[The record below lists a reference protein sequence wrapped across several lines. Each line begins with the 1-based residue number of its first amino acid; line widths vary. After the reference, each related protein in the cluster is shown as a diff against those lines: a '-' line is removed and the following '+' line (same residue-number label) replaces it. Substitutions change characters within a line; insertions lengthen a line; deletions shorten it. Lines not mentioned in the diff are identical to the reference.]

1 VFFTHGSPEHR
12 TPLVASRQMDRTR
25 RRTTGRSL
33 VGLVVLAAALY
44 GGAAAGR
51 LDTHAAA
58 DAPHSGSR
66 QAAVHEHASTTLR
79 ALLPMRSVD
88 RAAKSGLRETFA
100 LAVCALVIALAFAAR
115 RRVRRHAPQILPA
128 SVRFGAPRAPP
139 ALQLQP

>member
-1 VFFTHGSPEHR
+1 
-12 TPLVASRQMDRTR
+12 MDRTR

-33 VGLVVLAAALY
+33 VGLVVVAAALY
-44 GGAAAGR
+44 GAAAAASR
-51 LDTHAAA
+51 VDTHAAA

-100 LAVCALVIALAFAAR
+100 LAVCALVVALAFGAR